1 MMPENHGLEKCLSCR
16 KQHHYPLNRLAKSDP
31 KLKLALVWY
40 VALIL
45 PASAQTDFEL
55 TDHVAELITQKK
67 YKEGL
72 PLSEEL
78 LEKNPGDVATR
89 YNHAVICFH
98 LEMFHEALA
107 DFKFLSDLDPRNDS
121 FLFQTA
127 NLYES
132 VDSLVMAEK
141 YYTRA
146 LRQVNRN
153 FMYFFKRGTCYLKLG
168 WYDKA
173 IDDFNQSLRLNEEH
187 HNSLHNRGIAWY
199 KVGERQKACE
209 DWCQALLKGN
219 PVSARHLD
227 RNCRTYPEP
236 CLLSR

>member
-1 MMPENHGLEKCLSCR
+1 MLILLPTTSSHNLIV
-16 KQHHYPLNRLAKSDP
+16 LAKSDP
-31 KLKLALVWY
+31 RLKLALVWY
-40 VALIL
+40 VVLIL

-55 TDHVAELITQKK
+55 TDSVAELIAQEK
-67 YKEGL
+67 YEEGL

-78 LEKNPGDVATR
+78 LERNPDDVATR

-98 LEMFHEALA
+98 LEMYHEALA
-107 DFKFLSDLDPRNDS
+107 DFKFLSDLDPKNDS

-132 VDSLVMAEK
+132 IDSLLIAEK

-146 LRQVNRN
+146 LNIVNRN

-199 KVGERQKACE
+199 KVGERVKACE

-219 PVSARHLD
+219 PFSARHLD